1 MKNLI
6 TICTVG
12 LLFSLGVLPT
22 YASNTDTTLQD
33 VTLESKEVRERGKLI
48 SSKYLCNENCIFYP
62 ETEHVNTSGEKVYQK
77 KIDIKRSIQEL
88 NKEKESKANM
98 DFEVIFTYDKKSF
111 ANAESSD
118 VSTRNVCKSWK
129 IKDVTEIR
137 PGKTVCL
144 VTNKYII
151 YRKGSIGIKDQLM
164 EGHADVLCSP
174 EGEIGL
180 NTNLS

>member
-6 TICTVG
+6 TIFTVG
-12 LLFSLGVLPT
+12 LLFSLGILPT
-22 YASNTDTTLQD
+22 YANNTDTTQE
-33 VTLESKEVRERGKLI
+33 VTSESKEVKERGKLI

-62 ETEHVNTSGEKVYQK
+62 ETEHINNSGEKVYQK

-98 DFEVIFTYDKKSF
+98 DFEVTFTYDKKTF
-111 ANAESSD
+111 ANAEASD
-118 VSTRNVCKSWK
+118 VSTHDVCKVWK

-144 VTNKYII
+144 VTNKYVI
-151 YRKGSIGIKDQLM
+151 YRKGNIGIKDQLM
-164 EGHADVLCSP
+164 EGHADVVCSP